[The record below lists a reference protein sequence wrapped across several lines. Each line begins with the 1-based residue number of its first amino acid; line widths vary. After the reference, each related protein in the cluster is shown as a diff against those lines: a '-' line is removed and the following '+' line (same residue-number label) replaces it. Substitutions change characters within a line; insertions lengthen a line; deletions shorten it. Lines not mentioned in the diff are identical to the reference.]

1 MLRTEPVDLRGRR
14 ALAKSL
20 EKEERHAT
28 DKLRSALQ
36 ASNAAVAKLRAIG
49 SELHDEA
56 ERVSE
61 RAKRDRARCDD
72 VEAQTAYAKARSAE
86 LDRLS
91 RRGAREELIK
101 EKSAAEKRAK
111 DAKAQQGKAE
121 AERDA
126 VRRRTAKDAAA
137 AVDAEALGAAL
148 DAEAL
153 DARRLASA
161 CALARGA
168 DAARADRAAERC
180 ALQATR
186 RRALAGP
193 VATFSKRRQRNDLR
207 RILQSWARAAHHDR
221 AVRRLAARAFRVKCR
236 RYLSAWRRV
245 SITNALADVSRA
257 RRRRRRGLRAL
268 QAFARAT
275 KADRA
280 AREQALLEKQKR
292 DAVTRRRDAF
302 AKWQAAARDR
312 RLHAVAR
319 AWHRGRMRSLAPAAD
334 AHASPAAKEAV
345 ARAPVTLVAL
355 RVPPRTPRPAAP
367 APPPLVPPPESPP
380 SADVVA
386 FAARRQLARGLR
398 TWRAVRLA
406 RATARKLDGAL
417 RERAARTSMVRAV
430 QRWSRRATRWK
441 RRRHAEALG
450 PDRLLRLRARVSLR
464 RWRQRAHDRARAMKR
479 TEGCATIVKRAVMDR
494 ALARWCRAAAR
505 RCDEKEALL
514 RVEAE
519 ALTAL
524 QRQRERELDA
534 CGPAPWADA
543 ERKAF
548 AARAVLADASRDE
561 QARRGVMETASQRH
575 QAHRERIAAAETDR
589 KAHAAR
595 FKRATDATD
604 ALTAVAA
611 CLASRD
617 TLLKKAAS
625 QKRKTTEATIRT
637 LESTCATLT
646 SKASDAEKRARQ
658 AKVHASKRAVGD
670 ASSLQ
675 RAVAVAS
682 DLNRLLKEAEAKEQA
697 AARDVE
703 ALDHAAQRLKGRLDA
718 AQKAATDAN
727 QRNLDVRQRYCD
739 TAELQAA
746 LATEKA
752 RTHRRLSTRV
762 RAMAAVDD
770 VLNVPAAA
778 RAELA
783 AQLKRKRD
791 RLLAA
796 AARAAAS
803 SDSES
808 TCTPGQFGAAFGNS
822 GAPSPAST
830 LSGAPSPASAGAP
843 SPAAS
848 TGDATLTMSSSSGED
863 AAAVVGAVAVA
874 SAADGALTSAVGAL
888 SLGQRPRR
896 GFLGGFRTEDAPSSA
911 GSAAAADSSPG
922 ADDNSADALS
932 AAGDEPAPSQDGSA
946 APSIE

>member
-1 MLRTEPVDLRGRR
+1 
-14 ALAKSL
+14 
-20 EKEERHAT
+20 
-28 DKLRSALQ
+28 
-36 ASNAAVAKLRAIG
+36 
-49 SELHDEA
+49 
-56 ERVSE
+56 
-61 RAKRDRARCDD
+61 
-72 VEAQTAYAKARSAE
+72 
-86 LDRLS
+86 
-91 RRGAREELIK
+91 
-101 EKSAAEKRAK
+101 
-111 DAKAQQGKAE
+111 
-121 AERDA
+121 
-126 VRRRTAKDAAA
+126 
-137 AVDAEALGAAL
+137 
-148 DAEAL
+148 
-153 DARRLASA
+153 
-161 CALARGA
+161 
-168 DAARADRAAERC
+168 
-180 ALQATR
+180 
-186 RRALAGP
+186 
-193 VATFSKRRQRNDLR
+193 
-207 RILQSWARAAHHDR
+207 
-221 AVRRLAARAFRVKCR
+221 
-236 RYLSAWRRV
+236 
-245 SITNALADVSRA
+245 
-257 RRRRRRGLRAL
+257 
-268 QAFARAT
+268 
-275 KADRA
+275 
-280 AREQALLEKQKR
+280 
-292 DAVTRRRDAF
+292 
-302 AKWQAAARDR
+302 
-312 RLHAVAR
+312 
-319 AWHRGRMRSLAPAAD
+319 
-334 AHASPAAKEAV
+334 
-345 ARAPVTLVAL
+345 
-355 RVPPRTPRPAAP
+355 
-367 APPPLVPPPESPP
+367 
-380 SADVVA
+380 
-386 FAARRQLARGLR
+386 
-398 TWRAVRLA
+398 
-406 RATARKLDGAL
+406 
-417 RERAARTSMVRAV
+417 
-430 QRWSRRATRWK
+430 
-441 RRRHAEALG
+441 
-450 PDRLLRLRARVSLR
+450 
-464 RWRQRAHDRARAMKR
+464 
-479 TEGCATIVKRAVMDR
+479 MDR

-524 QRQRERELDA
+524 KQERERELDA

-561 QARRGVMETASQRH
+561 QARRGVMETAAQRH

-589 KAHAAR
+589 EAHAAR
-595 FKRATDATD
+595 FKRATAATD

-637 LESTCATLT
+637 LESTCAILT

-682 DLNRLLKEAEAKEQA
+682 DLNRLLKEAEAKEQV

-727 QRNLDVRQRYCD
+727 QRDLDVRQRYCD

-746 LATEKA
+746 LASEKA

-762 RAMAAVDD
+762 RAMASADD
-770 VLNVPAAA
+770 VLNVPATE
-778 RAELA
+778 RADLA

-808 TCTPGQFGAAFGNS
+808 TCTPGQFGAAFGHS

-848 TGDATLTMSSSSGED
+848 TGDATLTMSASSGED

-874 SAADGALTSAVGAL
+874 SAADEAPVSAVGAL
-888 SLGQRPRR
+888 SPGQRPRR
-896 GFLGGFRTEDAPSSA
+896 GFLGGFRSQDAPSSA

-922 ADDNSADALS
+922 ADDNSADAPS